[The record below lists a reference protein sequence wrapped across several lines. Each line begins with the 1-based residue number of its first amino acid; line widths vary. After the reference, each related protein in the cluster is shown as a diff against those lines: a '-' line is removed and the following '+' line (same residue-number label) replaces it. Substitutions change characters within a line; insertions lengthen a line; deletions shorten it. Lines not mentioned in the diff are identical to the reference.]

1 MQIMYFSSIIIQIC
15 SSQIHLTKP
24 PYKPVISAQNDITF
38 IPSAEAETQYITFDL
53 SILYP

>member
-24 PYKPVISAQNDITF
+24 PYKPVISAQNYITF